1 MSNNYDD
8 YGYEDKDY
16 DDGSAAKK
24 RILIGFLIVAAII
37 IVVLLILKGCSKND
51 KPKTPIEPTFNYE
64 KTLLEAGKKYYENNI
79 DLLPIANGEC
89 GIVELSTLESLGLVN
104 PENFSTCDKST
115 TYVKVCVLPNGTKQ
129 YTPWLSCTEKNSD
142 TEYADEKEGTISDI
156 VPDESLVRF
165 TFMPKRLKAGAQNLG
180 PVEEMWKDEIK
191 YASYKTVATTKYYR
205 YRDQLFIWKISDKT
219 YYTSSGEKKNSSD
232 VKDCYTVSPNSND
245 NLSSDKTTE
254 AYKWFTTTGGTKT
267 YALNSN
273 GEKVFSKTAIKD
285 YVYADGGIK
294 IEYQTR
300 TQTGSGSEPYHFY
313 VCGKYS
319 TSTVKKYQLG
329 VKCGEDPE
337 DPQLSYTF
345 EEFYSCSKGDYQ
357 SIEADRVKKGDKCY
371 TYSDWKDSSKSCDVS
386 LPTCRKITPVY
397 YYNWYKLTGGTKS
410 YYPSGSSTAS
420 GEKVYYTDAPVAGAT
435 KDSSTKATAY
445 KWYKATETETTEYTA
460 VAPKG
465 YADAT
470 KTNKSK
476 WGDWTEYSTKNP
488 KVSDGRNRQ
497 IETKT
502 KIKLQEIKGTTD
514 SSWEDLS
521 TTYVSEEEMINIYKQ
536 NKYNVNSLE
545 DINNNGELKYDIK
558 MIIRNK
564 KEASQ

>member
-16 DDGSAAKK
+16 NDGSAAKK

-37 IVVLLILKGCSKND
+37 IVVLLILKGCAKNN
-51 KPKTPIEPTFNYE
+51 KPTGPTEPTFDYE

-89 GIVELSTLESLGLVN
+89 GVVELSTLKSLGLVN
-104 PENFSTCDKST
+104 PENFSTCDEST

-129 YTPWLSCTEKNSD
+129 YTPWLTCTDKNSD
-142 TEYADEKEGTISDI
+142 TEYDSEKEGTISDVI
-156 VPDESLVRF
+156 ADESLVRF

-191 YASYKTVATTKYYR
+191 YTSYKTVATTKYYR
-205 YRDQLFIWKISDKT
+205 YRDQLFTWKISDKT
-219 YYTSSGEKKNSSD
+219 YYTSTGEKKNASD
-232 VKDCYTVSPNSND
+232 VKEYYTVSPNSNY

-254 AYKWFTTTGGTKT
+254 AYKWFTTTGG
-267 YALNSN
+267 
-273 GEKVFSKTAIKD
+273 EKVYKMKD
-285 YVYADGGIK
+285 GKKVYSREKIDDYIYADGGIK

-300 TQTGSGSEPYHFY
+300 KQTGGGSEPYHFY

-329 VKCGEDPE
+329 VKCGEDKE
-337 DPQLSYTF
+337 DPQLTYTF
-345 EEFYSCSKGDYQ
+345 EEFYSCSKGDRQ
-357 SIEADRVKKGDKCY
+357 SIEEDRVKKGDKCY
-371 TYSDWKDSSKSCDVS
+371 TYGDWEYVMNSCDVS
-386 LPTCRKITPVY
+386 KPTCRKTNPIY
-397 YYNWYKLTGGTKS
+397 LYNWYKLTGGTKS
-410 YYPSGSSTAS
+410 YYPSKSSTAA
-420 GEKVYYTDAPVAGAT
+420 GEKVYYTEAPIAGAT
-435 KDSSTKATAY
+435 KDTSTKATAF
-445 KWYKATETETTEYTA
+445 KWYKAKEKETTEYTA

-465 YADAT
+465 YSDAT
-470 KTNKSK
+470 RTNKSK
-476 WGDWTEYSTKNP
+476 WGSWTEYSAKNP

-502 KIKLQEIKGTTD
+502 KIKLQEIKGTSE
-514 SSWEDLS
+514 SSWENLS
-521 TTYVSEEEMINIYKQ
+521 TTYVTEEEMINIYKQ
-536 NKYNVNSLE
+536 NKYNVNSLQ

-564 KEASQ
+564 KEASR

>member
-16 DDGSAAKK
+16 NDGSAAKK

-37 IVVLLILKGCSKND
+37 IVVLLILKGCAKNN
-51 KPKTPIEPTFNYE
+51 KPTGPIEPTFDYE

-89 GIVELSTLESLGLVN
+89 GVVELSTLKSLGLVN
-104 PENFSTCDKST
+104 PENFSTCDEST

-129 YTPWLSCTEKNSD
+129 YTPWLTCTDKNSD
-142 TEYADEKEGTISDI
+142 TEYDSEKEGTISDVI
-156 VPDESLVRF
+156 ADESLVRF

-191 YASYKTVATTKYYR
+191 YTSYKTVATTKYYR
-205 YRDQLFIWKISDKT
+205 YRDQLFTWKISDKT
-219 YYTSSGEKKNSSD
+219 YYTSTGEKKNASD
-232 VKDCYTVSPNSND
+232 VKEYYTVSPNSNY

-254 AYKWFTTTGGTKT
+254 AYKWFTTTGG
-267 YALNSN
+267 
-273 GEKVFSKTAIKD
+273 EKVYKMKD
-285 YVYADGGIK
+285 GKKVYSREKIDDYIYADGGIK

-300 TQTGSGSEPYHFY
+300 KQTGGGSEPYHFY

-329 VKCGEDPE
+329 VKCGEDKE
-337 DPQLSYTF
+337 DPQLTYTF
-345 EEFYSCSKGDYQ
+345 EEFYSCSKGDRQ
-357 SIEADRVKKGDKCY
+357 SIEEDRVKKGDKCY
-371 TYSDWKDSSKSCDVS
+371 TYGDWEYVMNSCDVS
-386 LPTCRKITPVY
+386 KPTCRKTNPIY
-397 YYNWYKLTGGTKS
+397 LYNWYKLTGGTKS
-410 YYPSGSSTAS
+410 YYPSKSSTAA
-420 GEKVYYTDAPVAGAT
+420 GEKVYYTEAPIAGAT
-435 KDSSTKATAY
+435 KDTSTKATAF
-445 KWYKATETETTEYTA
+445 KWYKAKEKETTEYTA

-465 YADAT
+465 YSDAT
-470 KTNKSK
+470 RTNKSK
-476 WGDWTEYSTKNP
+476 WGSWTEYSAKNP

-502 KIKLQEIKGTTD
+502 KIKLQEIKGTSE
-514 SSWEDLS
+514 SSWENLS
-521 TTYVSEEEMINIYKQ
+521 TTYVTEEEMINIYKQ
-536 NKYNVNSLE
+536 NKYNVNSLQ

-564 KEASQ
+564 KEASR

>member
-16 DDGSAAKK
+16 NDGSAAKK

-37 IVVLLILKGCSKND
+37 IVVLLILKGCTKNN
-51 KPKTPIEPTFNYE
+51 KPTEPTEPTFDYE
-64 KTLLEAGKKYYENNI
+64 KTLLEAGKKYYENNN

-89 GIVELSTLESLGLVN
+89 GVVELSTLKTLGLVN
-104 PENFSTCDKST
+104 PENFSTCDEST

-129 YTPWLSCTEKNSD
+129 YTPWLTCTDKNSD
-142 TEYADEKEGTISDI
+142 TEYDSEKEGTISDVI
-156 VPDESLVRF
+156 ADESLVRF

-191 YASYKTVATTKYYR
+191 YTSYKTVATTKYYR
-205 YRDQLFIWKISDKT
+205 YRDQLFTWKISDKT
-219 YYTSSGEKKNSSD
+219 YYTSTGEKKNASD
-232 VKDCYTVSPNSND
+232 VKEYYTVSPNSNY

-254 AYKWFTTTGGTKT
+254 AYKWFTTTGG
-267 YALNSN
+267 
-273 GEKVFSKTAIKD
+273 EKVYKMKD
-285 YVYADGGIK
+285 GKKVYSREKIDDYIYADGGIK

-300 TQTGSGSEPYHFY
+300 KQTGGGSEPYHFY

-329 VKCGEDPE
+329 VKCGEDKE
-337 DPQLSYTF
+337 DPQLAYTF
-345 EEFYSCSKGDYQ
+345 EEFYSCSKGDRQ
-357 SIEADRVKKGDKCY
+357 SIEEDRVKKGDKCY
-371 TYSDWKDSSKSCDVS
+371 TYGDWEYVMNSCDVS
-386 LPTCRKITPVY
+386 KPTCRKTNPIY
-397 YYNWYKLTGGTKS
+397 LYNWYKLTGGTKS
-410 YYPSGSSTAS
+410 YYPSKSSTAA
-420 GEKVYYTDAPVAGAT
+420 GEKVYYTEAPIAGAT
-435 KDSSTKATAY
+435 KDTSTKATAF
-445 KWYKATETETTEYTA
+445 KWYKATEKETTEYTA

-465 YADAT
+465 YSDAT
-470 KTNKSK
+470 RTNKSK
-476 WGDWTEYSTKNP
+476 WGNWTEYSTKNP

-502 KIKLQEIKGTTD
+502 KIKLQEIKGTSE
-514 SSWEDLS
+514 SSWENLS
-521 TTYVSEEEMINIYKQ
+521 TTYVTEEEMINIYKQ
-536 NKYNVNSLE
+536 NKYNVNSLQ

-564 KEASQ
+564 KEASR